1 MYEDICSENINKQK
15 LGNSMH
21 LDSSSGNKTSAMV
34 DEINARAYPG
44 LEKYI
49 EERMSRK
56 WLLFYHWMKD
66 LFKIRVI

>member
-56 WLLFYHWMKD
+56 
-66 LFKIRVI
+66 